1 MGPIRARHLLG
12 HIISSRGIEAD
23 PAKIVVI
30 SQFPYPSCMRE
41 VRSFLAHV
49 EFYRPFIKDFSKL
62 SIHKQEDCERMAKFE
77 KYMEMLQGKKEEPP
91 IEKLTWDVLHQ
102 VRPTRHLE
110 DKGCFT
116 IPSPSQWKISL
127 STMHYLT

>member
-1 MGPIRARHLLG
+1 MT
-12 HIISSRGIEAD
+12 
-23 PAKIVVI
+23 
-30 SQFPYPSCMRE
+30 
-41 VRSFLAHV
+41 
-49 EFYRPFIKDFSKL
+49 
-62 SIHKQEDCERMAKFE
+62 KFE

-116 IPSPSQWKISL
+116 IPISL
-127 STMHYLT
+127 GNLSIDHALLDLGVSCNLMPHSFF

>member
-1 MGPIRARHLLG
+1 MEGKEEEVEESTMLEEEMKAQANPSTQGMKSLVYPLL
-12 HIISSRGIEAD
+12 
-23 PAKIVVI
+23 
-30 SQFPYPSCMRE
+30 F
-41 VRSFLAHV
+41 
-49 EFYRPFIKDFSKL
+49 DFSKL